1 MKSYLLTNSNGMQAE
16 VLSFGANIRR
26 LVIPDVHGHPVNVV
40 IGFFDPEMYRTDP
53 RVMGGAIGPVCSL
66 TENARFT
73 LNGETWRLS
82 QNNGLHNLHSDLE
95 RGFHKRE
102 WQVESA
108 DDTTITLTLHA
119 SHLDLGFPGER
130 DVTLTYR
137 LTEDNALQTDFL
149 ITSDRATYVNPTTH
163 PYFNL
168 DGETGDTILRHRVR
182 FCASRFLPYN
192 ETVVPSG
199 EIRDVFGTPFDFSGE
214 KEIGKDIATQEEQL
228 RLGDGYD
235 HHFVID
241 DADGSL
247 RPFATVTSPVTGISM
262 EVSTTLP
269 GFQFYT
275 GNSFSCPKDCAGRT
289 RGVREAFCIE
299 SSYPPNIINMPA
311 FTLPV
316 CDASHPYRSTTV
328 YRFF

>member
-1 MKSYLLTNSNGMQAE
+1 M
-16 VLSFGANIRR
+16 V
-26 LVIPDVHGHPVNVV
+26 PDVYGHPVNIV
-40 IGFFDPEMYRTDP
+40 IGFFDPEMYRTDH
-53 RVMGGAIGPVCSL
+53 RVMGGAIGPVCSR
-66 TENARFT
+66 TENARFM
-73 LNGETWRLS
+73 LNGETYLLS
-82 QNNGLHNLHSDLE
+82 QNNGLHNLHSDME
-95 RGFHKRE
+95 HGFHKRE
-102 WQVESA
+102 WKVERA
-108 DDTTITLTLHA
+108 DETTIVLTLHA
-119 SHLDLGFPGER
+119 PHLDLGFPGER

-137 LTEDNALQTDFL
+137 LTEDNALRVDFL

-168 DGETGDTILRHRVR
+168 DGETGNTILRHSAC
-182 FCASRFLPYN
+182 FCASRFLPYR
-192 ETVVPSG
+192 EEVVPSG
-199 EIRDVFGTPFDFSGE
+199 EIREVFGTPFDFSVE
-214 KEIGKDIATQEEQL
+214 KEIGKEIEAEEDQL
-228 RLGDGYD
+228 RLGGGYD

-247 RPFATVTSPVTGISM
+247 RSFATVTSPVTGISM

-275 GNSFSCPKDCAGRT
+275 GNSFSCPKDCAGRV